1 MTNAA
6 YLPLVTISTPMYNT
20 GAEVVETI
28 DSIRRSTYPNI
39 EHIIIDDAST
49 DDSVARVREHL
60 AKTGHPAKLVV
71 HEQNQGIAK
80 TRQHGLD
87 LAQGKYLVGVAD
99 DLMRPDRIEQ
109 DVAHLEA
116 LGDAVVG
123 VFSIAQTFVHGT
135 GEVLGRKGAW
145 EGEVLEHGLVP
156 REALAARLLESN
168 FIAAM
173 TCTLRRATLLEVGY
187 DTRFFVEDYPMW
199 VRLLKAGYAFAYR
212 PEVSMDY
219 RITEKSVRKRYAS
232 RVALDVVRSKALF
245 LGSGLVPDPLVRQKT
260 WHYFWGQITH
270 LTLPHRKEA
279 LASLRALRAPIGY
292 GLWTAVRYFAG
303 RIGVWTGMTKRND
316 AETVA
321 MTVRKR

>member
-1 MTNAA
+1 
-6 YLPLVTISTPMYNT
+6 
-20 GAEVVETI
+20 
-28 DSIRRSTYPNI
+28 
-39 EHIIIDDAST
+39 
-49 DDSVARVREHL
+49 
-60 AKTGHPAKLVV
+60 LVV

-87 LAQGKYLVGVAD
+87 LAQGKYMVGVAD

-109 DVAHLEA
+109 DVAHLEV
-116 LGDAVVG
+116 LGDAVAG
-123 VFSIAQTFVHGT
+123 VFSIAQTFEHGT
-135 GEVLGRKGAW
+135 GEVLGWKGAW

-173 TCTLRRATLLEVGY
+173 TCTLRRDILLRVGY
-187 DTRFFVEDYPMW
+187 DTSFFVEDYPMW

-219 RITEKSVRKRYAS
+219 RITEKSVRKRYTS
-232 RVALDVVRSKALF
+232 RVALDALRSKALF
-245 LGSGLVPDPLVRQKT
+245 YGSGLVADQVVRQKT

-270 LTLPHRKEA
+270 FTPLHRKEA
-279 LASLRALRAPIGY
+279 RACLRTLGAPLGF
-292 GLWTAVRYFAG
+292 GLWAMVRYVLG
-303 RIGVWTGMTKRND
+303 RLGAWSGYTKRND

-321 MTVRKR
+321 MNVRKR